1 MNFFAFTLL
10 VAELQEKI
18 TATSI
23 VGLALFLLC

>member
-18 TATSI
+18 NTTNIES
-23 VGLALFLLC
+23 LALFLLC